1 MLGYLVSACLLQR
14 CTMLAYAPF
23 VTVWKVAI
31 DIQQE
36 SFTKTFHGQNVG
48 AARSR
53 DQQAL
58 KMKHSR
64 LRAAPTNP

>member
-1 MLGYLVSACLLQR
+1 MLG
-14 CTMLAYAPF
+14 YAPF